1 MKYEAEIDGL
11 RALAVLSVLF
21 FHLGFAGFGGGFVGV
36 DVFFVISGFL
46 ITRLIRAE
54 VQGTGA
60 IRFSNF
66 YVRRARR
73 LAPAMFF
80 TFAVTFAFAVAMF
93 SPSDMQRFSGSLV
106 HAVLSLSNFFFWTES
121 GYFDTAASVKP
132 LLHTWSL
139 SVEEQFYLVWPAI
152 LAFLLLKTPKHTALV
167 VLVLA
172 GLISLAMNI
181 DFYDGNSRLVQAV
194 APSLSGWFADGAATI
209 FYLAPFRVFEFAI
222 GASLVFLGRR
232 EPTSRIVAEMLS
244 ILGLGLILFAV
255 LVYSKA
261 TPFPTIFA
269 LPPCLGAALLIY
281 FASTSK
287 YCKLVLSHP
296 WLVRLGLISYS
307 LYLIHWPIIVFYTY
321 YTKASLSTLE
331 RVVIV
336 IASIIMAE
344 MMFRWVETP
353 FRHNSRAA
361 NKLSP
366 AGFGFVCAMLALVI
380 SFVGASA
387 WANQGWTWRFGQSA
401 TVRAFGD
408 VKQLER
414 EREDFL
420 RRHLPVQSSPPKKTN
435 RQILVIGDSLGD
447 DLMIGLLENLS
458 GDYEVRSEKYNGLCY
473 ESFLSDSKPQA
484 GPCAD
489 ILVGLENSALL
500 PIADEVYVLFS
511 MGPEFWATEFVP
523 LIEFIQRRTKPGT
536 RIVLFGRRPLF
547 TDLHSIAVSMLS
559 ENQSLAQVERR
570 AREIAGNLAPL
581 DSQMN
586 VTAEKL
592 GIEFISSFDI
602 ICSDTRCNFFSDE
615 GSLLFFDMHHLT
627 VGGARWFGSHVV
639 DRLEHGG
646 KDQLQDTKEHV
657 IDPLNAANE
666 QANVTKMASP
676 ESADLTLEE
685 GVAIAQSYMSELTR
699 IGMDGRTVHD
709 ISHLPASKSK
719 VTAALLMLMNV
730 AKTHEDKSNFKNAI
744 IVLAYFQPDIGPTAA
759 GLDQV
764 GPQQQTWQE
773 IVDREKRALE
783 ATLAQPGSVPESD
796 HKTE

>member
-106 HAVLSLSNFFFWTES
+106 HAVVSLSNFYFWTES

-152 LAFLLLKTPKHTALV
+152 LAFLLLKTPKHTVLV
-167 VLVLA
+167 VLALA
-172 GLISLAMNI
+172 GLISLAINI
-181 DFYDGNSRLVQAV
+181 DFYDGNSRFVQAV

-222 GASLVFLGRR
+222 GASLVFLGGRA
-232 EPTSRIVAEMLS
+232 PTSRVLAETLS
-244 ILGLGLILFAV
+244 ILGLALILFAV
-255 LVYSKA
+255 LFYSKA

-336 IASIIMAE
+336 IASIIAAE

-361 NKLSP
+361 NNLSAP
-366 AGFGFVCAMLALVI
+366 GFGFVCAMLALVI
-380 SFVGASA
+380 CFVGASA

-420 RRHLPVQSSPPKKTN
+420 RGHLVVQSSQPKKTK

-458 GDYEVRSEKYNGLCY
+458 DDYEVRSEKYNGLCY
-473 ESFLSDSKPQA
+473 ESFLSDSKPHA

-489 ILVGLENSALL
+489 ILAGLESSTLL
-500 PIADEVYVLFS
+500 TIADEVYVLFS
-511 MGPEFWATEFVP
+511 MGPNFWATEFVP
-523 LIEFIQRRTKPGT
+523 LIEYIQPRTKPGA

-559 ENQSLAQVERR
+559 EDQSLAQVERR
-570 AREIAGNLAPL
+570 AREIAGDLTSL
-581 DSQMN
+581 DNQMKA
-586 VTAEKL
+586 TAEEL

-602 ICSDTRCNFFSDE
+602 ICTNTRCNFFSDD

-639 DRLEHGG
+639 DQLENAG
-646 KDQLQDTKEHV
+646 KEQLQGADKHAS
-657 IDPLNAANE
+657 DPIKAANDP
-666 QANVTKMASP
+666 AIDTSIASP
-676 ESADLTLEE
+676 ESPDLTLEE
-685 GVAIAQSYMSELTR
+685 AVKIAQSYMSELTR
-699 IGMDGRTVHD
+699 IGMDGRSVHD
-709 ISHLPASKSK
+709 ISHLPASKPK
-719 VTAALLMLMNV
+719 VTAALLMLMKV
-730 AKTHEDKSNFKNAI
+730 ATTPEDKSNFKNAI
-744 IVLAYFQPDIGPTAA
+744 IVLAFFQPDVGPTAA
-759 GLDQV
+759 GLEQM
-764 GPQQQTWQE
+764 GPQQQTWKK

-783 ATLAQPGSVPESD
+783 ATLTQPGYVSESTPKPE
-796 HKTE
+796 